1 VIKVEQLY
9 KYFKQVKA
17 LDGISFEVKKGELFG
32 LLGPNGAGKTTTVR
46 IISTLIPPTKG
57 QVEINGYFLPKDAAI
72 IRNFIGYVPQ
82 ALSSDGTLTGYENLL
97 IFAKL
102 VGLNR
107 SEREK
112 QINELVELMG
122 IGDFVDSSSH
132 QSTKLCGG
140 NIERYISHRCIYEYA
155 LACWLA
161 YRHDTHC
168 SGHSNTAL
176 SKACKL
182 RTKILILRK
191 KYIQNKL
198 KSGGRDIS
206 WLLYY

>member
-1 VIKVEQLY
+1 MNKNRVHNYVVEHFGGWRVKVIKVEELY

-72 IRNFIGYVPQ
+72 IRKFIGYVPQ
-82 ALSSDGTLTGYENLL
+82 ALSSDGTLTGYENLH

-112 QINELVELMG
+112 QINELVELME

-132 QSTKLCGG
+132 QSIKLCGG
-140 NIERYISHRCIYEYA
+140 NIERYISHRRIYEHA
-155 LACWLA
+155 PTCWLA

-182 RTKILILRK
+182 RTKF
-191 KYIQNKL
+191 
-198 KSGGRDIS
+198 
-206 WLLYY
+206 